1 MEILVEFA
9 KLILP
14 AAAVLYAMYLTVKAF
29 LDKEM
34 AQKLTEVKAK
44 NAEALIPIRLQAY
57 ERLTLLLERIAPN
70 NLIRRLNDS
79 NYSAQEFQHV
89 LVASVREEFNH
100 NLAQQVYV
108 SDEVWNMTKNA
119 TEDVILTINQAA
131 EGLNKD
137 AKSIDLAR
145 KIFDQHMQQEQ
156 DAGQQAIVAL
166 KNELRGYFE

>member
-34 AQKLTEVKAK
+34 SQKLLEVKAK
-44 NAEALIPIRLQAY
+44 NAETLIPIRLQAY

-70 NLIRRLNDS
+70 NLVRRLNDAS
-79 NYSAQEFQHV
+79 YNAKEFQQI

-131 EGLNKD
+131 EGLDKD
-137 AKSIDLAR
+137 AKSINLAR
-145 KIFDQHMQQEQ
+145 KIFDLYMQQEQ
-156 DAGQQAIVAL
+156 DAAQQAITAL
-166 KNELRGYFE
+166 KTEVRQYFE

>member
-14 AAAVLYAMYLTVKAF
+14 AAAVLYAMYLTVKSF
-29 LDKEM
+29 LNKELEK
-34 AQKLTEVKAK
+34 QKMEVIAK
-44 NAEALIPIRLQAY
+44 NAEALVPIRLQAY

-70 NLIRRLNDS
+70 NLVRRLNDS
-79 NYSAQEFQHV
+79 NYTAKEFQQI
-89 LVASVREEFNH
+89 LIANIREEFNH

-131 EGLNKD
+131 EGLNKE
-137 AKSIDLAR
+137 AKSIELAR
-145 KIFDQHMQQEQ
+145 KIFDQYMQREQ
-156 DAGQQAIVAL
+156 DAIVQAIAAL
-166 KNELRGYFE
+166 KNEVRQYFD

>member
-34 AQKLTEVKAK
+34 SQKLLEVKAK
-44 NAEALIPIRLQAY
+44 NSEALVPIRLQAY

-70 NLIRRLNDS
+70 NLVRRLNDS
-79 NYSAQEFQHV
+79 NYTGKEFQQI
-89 LVASVREEFNH
+89 LVASVREEYNH

-131 EGLNKD
+131 EGLGEN

-145 KIFDQHMQQEQ
+145 KIFDQHMQREQ
-156 DAGQQAIVAL
+156 DAGQQAIIAL
-166 KNELRGYFE
+166 KSEVREYFD